1 MLACVQTLLM
11 YGGVNPRPPPPPH
24 LNNPCLHEL
33 PCNFDLQAWVFRLAL
48 KRTCGHYKNLV
59 PDPDLETRG
68 ARSSRPLDKRGGGGV
83 GETAV
88 SINFISALRA
98 SVWSKNKGGLGPP
111 RALPP
116 PSPGSATGISLSRK
130 H

>member
-11 YGGVNPRPPPPPH
+11 YGLVNPLPP

-59 PDPDLETRG
+59 PYPDLETRG
-68 ARSSRPLDKRGGGGV
+68 ARSSRPLDERGGV

-98 SVWSKNKGGLGPP
+98 SVWSKNKGAS
-111 RALPP
+111 ALPGPFP
-116 PSPGSATGISLSRK
+116 PSPGSATGISLSLK